1 MLTRLQEW
9 PRTPFVH
16 EPTPLIRAPN
26 LARLLA
32 RAPEGVLLKMDGE
45 SGFALGGNKARK
57 LEFELAPDR
66 LEGATHVITCGG
78 PQSNHARL
86 TAAAAAR
93 LGLKCVL
100 VVNGDVSPP
109 YRGNA
114 YLYRLF
120 GAEIRPV
127 TSPKEGQ
134 HNSFQCL
141 TGHTQ
146 RNQPQS
152 GWPEYGCSVSKVLGA
167 AHPSAPPYV
176 NLFPNMQHRP
186 YNAKGPGYLGRPHA
200 AFMPEGE
207 TKSDLVLNGI
217 SVERLADRRRLL
229 ESFDRFRRRAESS
242 DMMRGVDAFQQRAFD
257 ILTSSRLADALDLS
271 KEDPRV
277 RERYGT
283 GTTKRQG
290 DAAPRLMGQFLTARR
305 LIEAGARC
313 VTVAFSFW
321 DWHGNNF
328 GNARKNFP
336 DLDQGVSA
344 LVEDLHERGLD
355 KDVSVVVW
363 GEFGRTPRINK
374 QAGRDHWPKVT
385 CALLAGGGMR
395 TGQVIGSTTRD
406 GGEAKDRPVTFPEV
420 FATLYHNLGI
430 DTDTTTTADLNGRPQ
445 YLVDGAKPI
454 AELI

>member
-1 MLTRLQEW
+1 MLTIYGDSNPQSFCDGQTRRSFLKIGGLALGGLTLPDLLRAES
-9 PRTPFVH
+9 RSGRGRS
-16 EPTPLIRAPN
+16 EKGLIMIYLPGGPPHQD
-26 LARLLA
+26 LFD
-32 RAPEGVLLKMDGE
+32 LKMDAPSGIRGE
-45 SGFALGGNKARK
+45 FRPIDTKVAGIQIC
-57 LEFELAPDR
+57 ELLPRMAAMMDR
-66 LEGATHVITCGG
+66 LVVIR
-78 PQSNHARL
+78 S
-86 TAAAAAR
+86 
-93 LGLKCVL
+93 L
-100 VVNGDVSPP
+100 VGS
-109 YRGNA
+109 
-114 YLYRLF
+114 
-120 GAEIRPV
+120 
-127 TSPKEGQ
+127 EGQ

-141 TGHTQ
+141 TGRTQ

-167 AHPSAPPYV
+167 AHSSAPPYV

-217 SVERLADRRRLL
+217 TVERLADRRRLL

-430 DTDTTTTADLNGRPQ
+430 ETDTTTTADLNGRPQ
-445 YLVDGAKPI
+445 YLVDSAKPI